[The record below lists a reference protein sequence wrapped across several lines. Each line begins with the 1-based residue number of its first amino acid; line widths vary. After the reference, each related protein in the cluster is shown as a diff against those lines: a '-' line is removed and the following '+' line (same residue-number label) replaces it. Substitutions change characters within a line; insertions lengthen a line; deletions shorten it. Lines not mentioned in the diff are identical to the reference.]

1 MVYKEFAM
9 SITPVGGV
17 IYANQQMA
25 GIAGEVGAVQN
36 RFELQAAAAAA
47 LASEQKKEVQEV
59 RPTEEVL
66 SIDPNREH
74 TKEQAEQEERR
85 SSDEEHTLEK
95 EPPRKSLHLL
105 DIKV

>member
-1 MVYKEFAM
+1 M

-59 RPTEEVL
+59 RPTEEVQR
-66 SIDPNREH
+66 IDPNREH

-85 SSDEEHTLEK
+85 SSDEDHTPEK

>member
-1 MVYKEFAM
+1 M

-36 RFELQAAAAAA
+36 RFELQALAAAA
-47 LASEQKKEVQEV
+47 LASEQKKEIQEV
-59 RPTEEVL
+59 RPTEENQSVD
-66 SIDPNREH
+66 SNREH

-85 SSDEEHTLEK
+85 SSEEEDNAPEK
-95 EPPRKSLHLL
+95 EPARKPLHLL
-105 DIKV
+105 DVKV

>member
-1 MVYKEFAM
+1 M

-59 RPTEEVL
+59 RPTEEVQR
-66 SIDPNREH
+66 IDPNREH

-85 SSDEEHTLEK
+85 SSDEEKAPEK